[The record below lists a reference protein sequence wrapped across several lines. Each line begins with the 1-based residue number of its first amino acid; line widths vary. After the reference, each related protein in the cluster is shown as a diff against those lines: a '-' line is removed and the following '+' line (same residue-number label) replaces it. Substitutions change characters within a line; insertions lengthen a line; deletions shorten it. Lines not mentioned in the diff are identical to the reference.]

1 MPADVCG
8 ASPTR
13 LETGAWQTRNHALG
27 MDRIDTGTMCAE
39 TMDDQ
44 DDGAGTAAIP
54 NERLAQRLRAK
65 GLSHGR
71 FATAVGV
78 DVKTVRR
85 WLANANYKVR
95 DDNAHRAAEVL
106 GCTPH
111 DLWPNQFL
119 PATASALAATS
130 PVGPFTATLYAS
142 RTQLPITA
150 WQQHFAGATT
160 GIDILVLAATFLF
173 DTLDGFLDTL
183 LDAAARGV
191 AVRFLVGDPD
201 TATMILRGE
210 EEGIGEA
217 VIARCRTSVE
227 LLTPHAGTPGLH
239 IRTHDATLYTSIFR
253 VDETMIVNFHIY
265 GSPGRNNPVL
275 VLSRH
280 HEPRLW
286 ATLEQAF
293 TQVWDNAKPLTPKG

>member
-1 MPADVCG
+1 
-8 ASPTR
+8 
-13 LETGAWQTRNHALG
+13 
-27 MDRIDTGTMCAE
+27 MCAE
-39 TMDDQ
+39 TMGDQ
-44 DDGAGTAAIP
+44 DGDAEAATIP
-54 NERLAQRLRAK
+54 NDRLTQRLHAK
-65 GLSHGR
+65 GLSPQR

-78 DVKTVRR
+78 DIKTVRR
-85 WLANANYKVR
+85 WLANIDYNVR
-95 DDNAHRAAEVL
+95 EDNARRAAKL
-106 GCTPH
+106 LACTPH
-111 DLWPNQFL
+111 DLWPNQY
-119 PATASALAATS
+119 PAPSASALATTS
-130 PVGPFTATLYAS
+130 PGGPFTATLYAS

-201 TATMILRGE
+201 TASMILRGK

-227 LLTPHAGTPGLH
+227 LLAPHAGTPGLD
-239 IRTHDATLYTSIFR
+239 IRTHDTTLYTSIFR
-253 VDETMIVNFHIY
+253 VDDAMIVNFHIY

-275 VLSRH
+275 ALSRH

-293 TQVWDNAKPLTPKG
+293 TQVWDHATPLTAKG

>member
-1 MPADVCG
+1 
-8 ASPTR
+8 
-13 LETGAWQTRNHALG
+13 
-27 MDRIDTGTMCAE
+27 
-39 TMDDQ
+39 MDDQ
-44 DDGAGTAAIP
+44 DGCIDTAVIP
-54 NERLAQRLRAK
+54 NDRLTQRLHGK

-95 DDNAHRAAEVL
+95 DDNARRAAEVL
-106 GCTPH
+106 DCTPY
-111 DLWPNQFL
+111 DLWPNQFQ
-119 PATASALAATS
+119 PFTARALATN
-130 PVGPFTATLYAS
+130 PGGPFTATLYAS
-142 RTQLPITA
+142 RTQLPIIA

-191 AVRFLVGDPD
+191 QVRFLIGDPD

-227 LLTPHAGTPGLH
+227 LLTPHAGTPRLH
-239 IRTHDATLYTSIFR
+239 IRTHDTTLYTSTFR
-253 VDETMIVNFHIY
+253 VDDTMIVNFHIY

-275 VLSRH
+275 VLYRH
-280 HEPRLW
+280 HDPRLW

-293 TQVWDNAKPLTPKG
+293 ARVWDNATPLPAKG

>member
-1 MPADVCG
+1 
-8 ASPTR
+8 
-13 LETGAWQTRNHALG
+13 
-27 MDRIDTGTMCAE
+27 
-39 TMDDQ
+39 MDDQ
-44 DDGAGTAAIP
+44 DGCIDTAVIP
-54 NERLAQRLRAK
+54 NDRLTQRLHGK

-95 DDNAHRAAEVL
+95 DDNARRAAEVL
-106 GCTPH
+106 DCTPY
-111 DLWPNQFL
+111 DLWPNQFQ
-119 PATASALAATS
+119 PFTARALATN
-130 PVGPFTATLYAS
+130 PGGPFTAMLYAS
-142 RTQLPITA
+142 RTQLPIIA

-191 AVRFLVGDPD
+191 QVRFLIGDPD
-201 TATMILRGE
+201 TATTILRGE

-227 LLTPHAGTPGLH
+227 LLTPHAGTPRLH
-239 IRTHDATLYTSIFR
+239 IRTHDTTLYTSTFR
-253 VDETMIVNFHIY
+253 VDDTMIVNFHIY
-265 GSPGRNNPVL
+265 ASPGRNNPVL
-275 VLSRH
+275 VLYRH
-280 HEPRLW
+280 HDPRLW

-293 TQVWDNAKPLTPKG
+293 ARVWDNATPLPAKG

>member
-1 MPADVCG
+1 
-8 ASPTR
+8 
-13 LETGAWQTRNHALG
+13 
-27 MDRIDTGTMCAE
+27 MCAE
-39 TMDDQ
+39 TTGDQ
-44 DDGAGTAAIP
+44 DGDAEAATIP
-54 NERLAQRLRAK
+54 NDRLTQRLHAK
-65 GLSHGR
+65 GLSPQR

-78 DVKTVRR
+78 DIKTVRR
-85 WLANANYKVR
+85 WLANIDYNVR
-95 DDNAHRAAEVL
+95 EDNARRAAKLL

-111 DLWPNQFL
+111 NLWPNQY
-119 PATASALAATS
+119 PAPTASALATTS
-130 PVGPFTATLYAS
+130 LGGPFTATLYAS
-142 RTQLPITA
+142 RTQLPITT
-150 WQQHFAGATT
+150 WQQHFGDATT

-173 DTLDGFLDTL
+173 DTLDSFLDIL

-201 TATMILRGE
+201 TATTILRGK

-227 LLTPHAGTPGLH
+227 LLAPHADTPGLD
-239 IRTHDATLYTSIFR
+239 IRTHDTTLYTSIFR
-253 VDETMIVNFHIY
+253 VDDAMIVNFHIY

-286 ATLEQAF
+286 ATLEDAF
-293 TQVWDNAKPLTPKG
+293 TQVWDRARPLSAKG

>member
-1 MPADVCG
+1 
-8 ASPTR
+8 
-13 LETGAWQTRNHALG
+13 
-27 MDRIDTGTMCAE
+27 MCAE
-39 TMDDQ
+39 TMDDH
-44 DDGAGTAAIP
+44 DGKAAAIP
-54 NERLAQRLRAK
+54 NNRLMQRLQAK
-65 GLSHGR
+65 GLSPQR
-71 FATAVGV
+71 FATAMSV

-85 WLANANYKVR
+85 WLSNTNYNIR
-95 DDNAHRAAEVL
+95 EDNARRAATLL

-111 DLWPNQFL
+111 DLWPNQYS
-119 PATASALAATS
+119 PTMASALATIS
-130 PVGPFTATLYAS
+130 PSGPFTATLYAS
-142 RTQLPITA
+142 RTQLPISA
-150 WQQHFAGATT
+150 WQQHFADATT
-160 GIDILVLAATFLF
+160 SIDILVLAATFLF

-201 TATMILRGE
+201 TATMILRGV

-227 LLTPHAGTPGLH
+227 LLAPHAGTPGLD
-239 IRTHDATLYTSIFR
+239 IRTHDTTLYTSIFR
-253 VDETMIVNFHIY
+253 VDDAMIVNFHIY

-286 ATLEQAF
+286 ATLEEAF
-293 TQVWDNAKPLTPKG
+293 TQVWDHATPLTTKG

>member
-1 MPADVCG
+1 MPADIRG
-8 ASPTR
+8 ASPAR
-13 LETGAWQTRNHALG
+13 LETRACQTRNHELG
-27 MDRIDTGTMCAE
+27 TDRIDTGTMCAD

-44 DDGAGTAAIP
+44 DDDAGTPATL
-54 NERLAQRLRAK
+54 NEHLAQRLRTK
-65 GLSHGR
+65 GLSHAR

-95 DDNAHRAAEVL
+95 DDNAHRAADVL
-106 GCTPH
+106 DCTPH

-119 PATASALAATS
+119 PSTASALATTS
-130 PVGPFTATLYAS
+130 PGGPFTAALYAS

-191 AVRFLVGDPD
+191 AVRFLIGDPG
-201 TATMILRGE
+201 APTMILRGE

-227 LLTPHAGTPGLH
+227 LLAPYARTPGLH

-253 VDETMIVNFHIY
+253 VDDTMIVNFHIY

-293 TQVWDNAKPLTPKG
+293 TRVWDNATPLTPKG

>member
-1 MPADVCG
+1 MIRTTVLAPQR
-8 ASPTR
+8 SPTK
-13 LETGAWQTRNHALG
+13 
-27 MDRIDTGTMCAE
+27 
-39 TMDDQ
+39 
-44 DDGAGTAAIP
+44 
-54 NERLAQRLRAK
+54 RLAQRLRAK

-119 PATASALAATS
+119 PRYGKRTGGDVAGWAVHRDPVCQPHPVTDHRLAAAFRRRHHRYRHPGPGGHV
-130 PVGPFTATLYAS
+130 PVRHP
-142 RTQLPITA
+142 RR
-150 WQQHFAGATT
+150 
-160 GIDILVLAATFLF
+160 
-173 DTLDGFLDTL
+173 FLDTL

-201 TATMILRGE
+201 GATMILRGE

-227 LLTPHAGTPGLH
+227 LLAPTPAHRDCTSAPTKPRCTRRSFGLTTP
-239 IRTHDATLYTSIFR
+239 
-253 VDETMIVNFHIY
+253 
-265 GSPGRNNPVL
+265 
-275 VLSRH
+275 
-280 HEPRLW
+280 
-286 ATLEQAF
+286 
-293 TQVWDNAKPLTPKG
+293 

>member
-1 MPADVCG
+1 MV
-8 ASPTR
+8 R
-13 LETGAWQTRNHALG
+13 
-27 MDRIDTGTMCAE
+27 MDGIDTEKMCAE
-39 TMDDQ
+39 SMEDQ
-44 DDGAGTAAIP
+44 GGCTDAVAIP
-54 NERLAQRLRAK
+54 NDRLTQRLHAK
-65 GLSHGR
+65 GLSHAR

-78 DVKTVRR
+78 DIKTVRR
-85 WLANANYKVR
+85 WLADTSYKVR
-95 DDNAHRAAEVL
+95 EHNAHRAAKVL
-106 GCTPH
+106 DCTPD
-111 DLWPNQFL
+111 DLWPSQYP
-119 PATASALAATS
+119 PATASALAMA
-130 PVGPFTATLYAS
+130 PGGPFSATLYAS
-142 RTQLPITA
+142 RTQLPITG

-191 AVRFLVGDPD
+191 TVRFLVGDPD

-227 LLTPHAGTPGLH
+227 LLAPHAGTPGLD
-239 IRTHDATLYTSIFR
+239 IRTHDTTLYTSIFR
-253 VDETMIVNFHIY
+253 VDDAMIVNFHIY

-286 ATLEQAF
+286 ATLENAF
-293 TQVWDNAKPLTPKG
+293 TQVWDDATPLTEKG